1 MDVIYTDS
9 KGNESGVL
17 HKFNIDFDC
26 TDTKDFEI
34 TVGRFDSQILSGG
47 CRWYIDG
54 TEYGGIVDSL
64 EVLTDSNEI
73 KYNGRNFRSV
83 LSKKIISPPPGRDYK
98 TVSGSLTKITN
109 DLLKELGLSAL
120 FICDE
125 ANIKSNTFSFDRYCT
140 LYDGLV
146 KLAYVNKKVI
156 ALTCHRDYVHISY
169 MDRIDYSDEME
180 YCQDDIGFRIKR
192 CYNDVNH
199 LICLGQGELQ
209 NRQVVHIYVD
219 GDGDI
224 VDNQY
229 YFGLDE
235 ITETYENTNSKDI
248 QELKQAGIDKL
259 GDMKDGDE
267 FEVTSI
273 PDIQLKIGDI
283 VGGYEDVTGIRIKRE
298 IVNTIVTITDSTFN
312 VEYKVGGDNPG
323 SAGIASD
330 LVEEYIL
337 PIATNKRLGGI
348 KLSRQFNTDDGKLY
362 SPAFEELKEK
372 YIKTKLICS

>member
-1 MDVIYTDS
+1 
-9 KGNESGVL
+9 
-17 HKFNIDFDC
+17 
-26 TDTKDFEI
+26 
-34 TVGRFDSQILSGG
+34 
-47 CRWYIDG
+47 
-54 TEYGGIVDSL
+54 
-64 EVLTDSNEI
+64 
-73 KYNGRNFRSV
+73 
-83 LSKKIISPPPGRDYK
+83 
-98 TVSGSLTKITN
+98 
-109 DLLKELGLSAL
+109 
-120 FICDE
+120 
-125 ANIKSNTFSFDRYCT
+125 
-140 LYDGLV
+140 
-146 KLAYVNKKVI
+146 
-156 ALTCHRDYVHISY
+156 

-259 GDMKDGDE
+259 GNMKDGDE

-337 PIATNKRLGGI
+337 PIATNKKLGGI

-362 SPAFEELKEK
+362 SPAFNELKEK

>member
-1 MDVIYTDS
+1 M
-9 KGNESGVL
+9 
-17 HKFNIDFDC
+17 
-26 TDTKDFEI
+26 
-34 TVGRFDSQILSGG
+34 
-47 CRWYIDG
+47 
-54 TEYGGIVDSL
+54 
-64 EVLTDSNEI
+64 
-73 KYNGRNFRSV
+73 
-83 LSKKIISPPPGRDYK
+83 
-98 TVSGSLTKITN
+98 
-109 DLLKELGLSAL
+109 
-120 FICDE
+120 
-125 ANIKSNTFSFDRYCT
+125 
-140 LYDGLV
+140 

-156 ALTCHRDYVHISY
+156 ALTCHRDYVHITY

-235 ITETYENTNSKDI
+235 ITETYENTNSKNI
-248 QELKQAGIDKL
+248 EELKQAGIDKL

-312 VEYKVGGDNPG
+312 VEYKDGGDNPG

-337 PIATNKRLGGI
+337 PIATNKKLGGI
-348 KLSRQFNTDDGKLY
+348 KLSHQFNTDDGKLY
-362 SPAFEELKEK
+362 SPSFNELKEK

>member
-1 MDVIYTDS
+1 M
-9 KGNESGVL
+9 
-17 HKFNIDFDC
+17 
-26 TDTKDFEI
+26 
-34 TVGRFDSQILSGG
+34 
-47 CRWYIDG
+47 
-54 TEYGGIVDSL
+54 
-64 EVLTDSNEI
+64 
-73 KYNGRNFRSV
+73 
-83 LSKKIISPPPGRDYK
+83 
-98 TVSGSLTKITN
+98 
-109 DLLKELGLSAL
+109 
-120 FICDE
+120 
-125 ANIKSNTFSFDRYCT
+125 
-140 LYDGLV
+140 
-146 KLAYVNKKVI
+146 
-156 ALTCHRDYVHISY
+156 
-169 MDRIDYSDEME
+169 
-180 YCQDDIGFRIKR
+180 
-192 CYNDVNH
+192 
-199 LICLGQGELQ
+199 
-209 NRQVVHIYVD
+209 HIYVD

-235 ITETYENTNSKDI
+235 ITETYENTNSKNI
-248 QELKQAGIDKL
+248 EELKQAGIDKL

-362 SPAFEELKEK
+362 SQAFNELKEK

>member
-1 MDVIYTDS
+1 
-9 KGNESGVL
+9 
-17 HKFNIDFDC
+17 
-26 TDTKDFEI
+26 
-34 TVGRFDSQILSGG
+34 
-47 CRWYIDG
+47 
-54 TEYGGIVDSL
+54 
-64 EVLTDSNEI
+64 
-73 KYNGRNFRSV
+73 
-83 LSKKIISPPPGRDYK
+83 
-98 TVSGSLTKITN
+98 
-109 DLLKELGLSAL
+109 
-120 FICDE
+120 
-125 ANIKSNTFSFDRYCT
+125 
-140 LYDGLV
+140 
-146 KLAYVNKKVI
+146 
-156 ALTCHRDYVHISY
+156 

-337 PIATNKRLGGI
+337 PIATNKKLGGI

-362 SPAFEELKEK
+362 SQAFNELKEK
-372 YIKTKLICS
+372 YEKTKLIC